1 MKWAFHLFSITQKV
15 VIAVSLFG
23 GSTIILF
30 SFCQISNGDIDP
42 TVPKCG
48 KGKDFINTNSGLFFL
63 EWTST
68 FTKDERRWGTWPFFC
83 CVACL
88 AGFSYTRHEIRIFYV
103 PCHCNFEN
111 PGCSTKCSFC
121 YAKHQGTL
129 AFTHCIDLSIGCLFV
144 EDCLTLAFATL
155 WSQWT
160 ALETLCLILI
170 CLRKCFFP
178 WTLEINQF
186 WFWKVQSSKW
196 LK

>member
-30 SFCQISNGDIDP
+30 SFHQISNRDIDP
-42 TVPKCG
+42 TMPKSG
-48 KGKDFINTNSGLFFL
+48 KGKDFISTRSGLFFL

-68 FTKDERRWGTWPFFC
+68 FTKDELRWGTAFLLLCSLSCWCPLTFP
-83 CVACL
+83 
-88 AGFSYTRHEIRIFYV
+88 YTRHEIRIFYV
-103 PCHCNFEN
+103 SCHCNFEN
-111 PGCSTKCSFC
+111 RGCSTKCSFG
-121 YAKHQGTL
+121 YAKHQGTS
-129 AFTHCIDLSIGCLFV
+129 AFTHCIDLSIGYLFV

-160 ALETLCLILI
+160 ALETLV
-170 CLRKCFFP
+170 FFT
-178 WTLEINQF
+178 WTLEINQL